1 MKYIWYLLIIYIYN
15 WKTYFLQ
22 LYHMLDLRMTWRT
35 RGAYIKLYYDDIYF
49 LFFTHMHLDE
59 DQKMHKDTK
68 CISMLLQERS
78 FLFLTCW
85 PYQISLQGLLLASSW
100 AKLRCCDSP
109 PGSGTLHD
117 VRRDPTGA
125 SHADVNAVPSVKR
138 DEDYRD
144 DGHVIHM
151 KQF

>member
-1 MKYIWYLLIIYIYN
+1 MKCIWYHLIIYN
-15 WKTYFLQ
+15 WKTC
-22 LYHMLDLRMTWRT
+22 
-35 RGAYIKLYYDDIYF
+35 
-49 LFFTHMHLDE
+49 FFTIISYARFKNDMTHTRSLYQIILWWYLFSVLYPHALGWRPN
-59 DQKMHKDTK
+59 MHKDTK

-100 AKLRCCDSP
+100 ARLRCCDSP

-151 KQF
+151 NQF